1 MQCNEEIIH
10 QINSPIKYGNLWK
23 INKKVGIEWALPQ
36 NWMGIAPKRPV
47 LVMPGLWN
55 LMELVAVLFLRNGHF
70 DFNQFLLNFNH
81 QSPDYMEPNTS
92 DDQGFE
98 EDEDDS

>member
-1 MQCNEEIIH
+1 
-10 QINSPIKYGNLWK
+10 
-23 INKKVGIEWALPQ
+23 
-36 NWMGIAPKRPV
+36 
-47 LVMPGLWN
+47 
-55 LMELVAVLFLRNGHF
+55 MELVAVLFLRNGHF